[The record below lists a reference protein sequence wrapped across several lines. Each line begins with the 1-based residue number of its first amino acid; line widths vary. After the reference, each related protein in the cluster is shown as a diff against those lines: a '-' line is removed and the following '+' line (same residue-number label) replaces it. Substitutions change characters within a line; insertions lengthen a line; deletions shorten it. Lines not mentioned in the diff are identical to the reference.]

1 MLGGIRMAALFV
13 VLAVGTL
20 GCAGERQVRYV
31 YQDQVSGVIG
41 MPENSSHWPTYY
53 RKHAE
58 ELMAQHFPE
67 GYEIVRAEEV
77 VEGSRTLTINGA
89 NAAEIGAGATNTPIT
104 LGKLGRTST
113 RTQSDNVKIK
123 ECRIVYRKVDPARQ
137 RGDYAEQA
145 SWSPAPYI
153 DPNAPERRWLTA
165 KPVAPGV
172 PPPPAPEP
180 AHAGAK
186 PEAEMKEKPE
196 APPRPGELPAVF
208 SFEAALGLPAPAP
221 AAQKGE
227 AH

>member
-1 MLGGIRMAALFV
+1 MLGGIRIAALCV
-13 VLAVGTL
+13 VLAVGAL
-20 GCAGERQVRYV
+20 GCAGGPQVRYV
-31 YQDQVSGVIG
+31 YQDGVSGVIG

-89 NAAEIGAGATNTPIT
+89 NAAEIGAGVLPNQPIT

-113 RTQSDNVKIK
+113 RTQSDNLKIK
-123 ECRIVYRKVDPARQ
+123 ECRIVYRKADPVKQ

-172 PPPPAPEP
+172 PPPPAPGPIGDKP
-180 AHAGAK
+180 A
-186 PEAEMKEKPE
+186 AEKKEKP
-196 APPRPGELPAVF
+196 AAALTPGELPPIV
-208 SFEAALGLPAPAP
+208 SYEAALHSSTTTP
-221 AAQKGE
+221 AAPGDE